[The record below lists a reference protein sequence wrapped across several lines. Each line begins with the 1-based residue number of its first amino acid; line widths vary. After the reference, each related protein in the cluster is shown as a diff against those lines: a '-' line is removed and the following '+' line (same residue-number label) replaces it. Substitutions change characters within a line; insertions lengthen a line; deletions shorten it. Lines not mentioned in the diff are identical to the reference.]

1 MLTSASLPPTEVQLV
16 WLKDRFQRWIRFGR
30 PVAEQ
35 QIDRRRR
42 VASFTPGA
50 VFAIVHW
57 EAGQYGTTLS
67 RLWVLR
73 AVAAGEPFAP
83 VPFVTPGAEILLDL
97 KTWAKV
103 QAALAVIDAIEAQGL
118 RPERVAPDHWRH
130 VAGRIAVAQTP
141 SPYTRARHR
150 AWLMRKRLG
159 LTDDNDLLAGAGEPR

>member
-1 MLTSASLPPTEVQLV
+1 MPPTAQSSPTEVQLI
-16 WLKDRFQRWIRFGR
+16 WLKGQFQRWIRFGR
-30 PVAEQ
+30 PAAEQ

-42 VASFTPGA
+42 VVAFAPGA
-50 VFAIVHW
+50 VFAVVHW

-73 AVAAGEPFAP
+73 AVAAGEPFDP
-83 VPFVTPGAEILLDL
+83 VPFVTPSAEILLDL
-97 KTWAKV
+97 KTWVKV

-130 VAGRIAVAQTP
+130 VGGRIAVAQTP
-141 SPYTRARHR
+141 SPYTRTRHR

-159 LTDDNDLLAGAGEPR
+159 LTDDYDLLAGAGDPP

>member
-1 MLTSASLPPTEVQLV
+1 MLKSTLAPPAQVELV
-16 WLKDRFQRWIRFGR
+16 WLKERFQRWTRFGR
-30 PVAEQ
+30 PTAER

-42 VASFTPGA
+42 VVSFAPKA
-50 VFAIVHW
+50 VFAVVHW

-67 RLWVLR
+67 RLWILR
-73 AVAAGEPFAP
+73 AVATGEPFDP

-97 KTWAKV
+97 KTWVKV
-103 QAALAVIDAIEAQGL
+103 QAALAVIDAIEAEGL

-130 VAGRIAVAQTP
+130 VGGRIAVAQTP

-159 LTDDNDLLAGAGEPR
+159 LTDDNDLLAGAGDPQ